1 MNIDIDMR
9 VLAFAWERNLKVN
22 PSLYIV
28 DFKTANMS
36 ASQLLL
42 PNAQV
47 KECLFHFSQSLVK
60 TILHES
66 NMSI

>member
-9 VLAFAWERNLKVN
+9 VLVFAWERNLKIN
-22 PSLYIV
+22 PSLYIM

-42 PNAQV
+42 PNAQG
-47 KECLFHFSQSLVK
+47 KECLFHFS
-60 TILHES
+60 
-66 NMSI
+66 